1 MRSMPT
7 PLSDTLRVSREVGV
21 EAAIQRI
28 QQLLFRNHSPDRS
41 MVELASRRNK
51 YTHITSSRQQVCCYG
66 NNDKIISVVIGTGS
80 QFGTIGGFA
89 ADDT

>member
-7 PLSDTLRVSREVGV
+7 PLSDTLRMSRDAGV
-21 EAAIQRI
+21 EAAVQHI

-51 YTHITSSRQQVCCYG
+51 YTHITSSRQQVHRHSNNDMMLLCCYR
-66 NNDKIISVVIGTGS
+66 NWIVV
-80 QFGTIGGFA
+80 
-89 ADDT
+89 

>member
-7 PLSDTLRVSREVGV
+7 PLSDTIRISREAGV
-21 EAAIQRI
+21 DTVVQHI

-51 YTHITSSRQQVCCYG
+51 YAHITSSRQQVCYHG
-66 NNDKIISVVIGTGS
+66 NYNNKV
-80 QFGTIGGFA
+80 
-89 ADDT
+89 

>member
-7 PLSDTLRVSREVGV
+7 PLSDTLRMSREAGV
-21 EAAIQRI
+21 ESAVQHI

-51 YTHITSSRQQVCCYG
+51 YTHITSSRQQVCCHG
-66 NNDKIISVVIGTGS
+66 NMDALLQCCHRNWIV
-80 QFGTIGGFA
+80 A
-89 ADDT
+89 